1 MTTWGV
7 ATSGI
12 MMFNGI
18 SGEGGDPFYPNVYG
32 KVTED
37 NIANAVEKTDGC
49 LGHPQVQGIYH
60 YHSASPC
67 IADPNTKLIN
77 SSNKGMAGG

>member
-49 LGHPQVQGIYH
+49 LGHP
-60 YHSASPC
+60 
-67 IADPNTKLIN
+67 
-77 SSNKGMAGG
+77 